1 MASMDQYMTTR
12 GKRLLQELWPHI
24 AQAAIFKAR
33 VTAMTQISDRVWQ
46 YSLKP
51 LPVDEAAGELPEI
64 PGVKSHLEVEAGV
77 GGTVA
82 IALLYGRWEPVIIDE
97 VIP

>member
-1 MASMDQYMTTR
+1 MDKYMITR
-12 GKRLLQELWPHI
+12 GFKLLLEQYPHM
-24 AQAAIFKAR
+24 AQAAIFKAK
-33 VTAMTQISDRVWQ
+33 VTAMSQVSDRVWL

-51 LPVDEAAGELPEI
+51 LPPDEAAGELPEI
-64 PGVKSHLEVEAGV
+64 PGVKSHVEVEAGV